1 MAKLSFL
8 DQLNERQIEYAEK
21 IAAKAKEMGIPP
33 SLAIAIAYHES
44 RLNPDVARGTSGEF
58 GIMQVMPATGKGM
71 GYTNKDLSDPDKNI
85 EAGLKYLKQ
94 NLDAFGGD
102 PKMATVGYNAGTDS
116 PFFSGG
122 DLPKITEEYVK
133 AMKGYGAYDEE
144 PAAPAAS
151 GVDRAKQFLFGGG
164 GNRPEPAAEET
175 DEQREARMQAD
186 MDEQE
191 KRQAQMIGAGAGA
204 GVAATRAAGSGAGAV
219 LQAGANRVGQGF
231 SAGVQGNVPPT
242 PPAPPAAAAPGQ
254 SVMRQPIPSG
264 GPDAGRLAA
273 GQTGTMPYNY
283 AKSAGLTD
291 IEAGR
296 ALDMTKQAGGVHD
309 LTTQRREGTQRI
321 QQLFPGERYV
331 ENPRFGGLLTPE
343 PSVGTGPRSFSPPSI
358 QAQAAQSGALPIGG
372 GATPQIGGAKP
383 PPISAIPAAP
393 KAMSGL
399 DAVTDLFK
407 GMMKPVSAATRAVSR
422 YAFPPLALANAAGEG
437 VDIAQQM
444 RRPENQMDKTRM
456 ALSGANIL
464 GSGLSMFP
472 GTAAVGIP
480 MTLGATAAQAYRD
493 NPDFLRQ
500 KMQGLADVPLLDEMT
515 GPLP

>member
-8 DQLNERQIEYAEK
+8 DQLDERQIEYADK
-21 IAAKAKEMGIPP
+21 IATKAKEMGVPP

-44 RLNPDVARGTSGEF
+44 RLNPDVARGKSGEF
-58 GIMQVMPATGKGM
+58 GIMQVMPATGKSM
-71 GYTNKDLSDPDKNI
+71 GFTNKDLGDPDKNI

-133 AMKGYGAYDEE
+133 AMKGYGAYDAE
-144 PAAPAAS
+144 PAAPPAVS
-151 GVDRAKQFLFGGG
+151 GLDKAKQFLFGGKP
-164 GNRPEPAAEET
+164 PEPDADET
-175 DEQREARMQAD
+175 DEQREARMQSD
-186 MDEQE
+186 MDAQE
-191 KRQAQMIGAGAGA
+191 KRQAQLMGGAAGA
-204 GVAATRAAGSGAGAV
+204 GVSATRAAGSGAGAV
-219 LQAGANRVGQGF
+219 LQAGANRVGQGLR
-231 SAGVQGNVPPT
+231 AGMQGNVPPAPT
-242 PPAPPAAAAPGQ
+242 APPAAVPPGQ

-296 ALDMTKQAGGVHD
+296 ALDMTKQSGGVHD

-321 QQLFPGERYV
+321 QQLFPGEKYV

-343 PSVGTGPRSFSPPSI
+343 PSVGSGPRSYTAPSI
-358 QAQAAQSGALPIGG
+358 QAQAAQTGPLPIGS

-383 PPISAIPAAP
+383 PPIPAIPTPVVP
-393 KAMSGL
+393 KVSGL
-399 DAVTDLFK
+399 DTVTNLFK
-407 GMMKPVSAATRAVSR
+407 GMMRPLSTVASTFGRYVMPPV
-422 YAFPPLALANAAGEG
+422 ALANAAGEG
-437 VDIAQQM
+437 VDIMQQM
-444 RRPENQMDKTRM
+444 RKPTDQMDKTGI
-456 ALSGANIL
+456 ALSGLNIL

-472 GTAAVGIP
+472 GTAPVGIP
-480 MTLGATAAQAYRD
+480 MTLGAATAQEYRK

-500 KMQGLADVPLLDEMT
+500 KMQGAANIPMLDEMT